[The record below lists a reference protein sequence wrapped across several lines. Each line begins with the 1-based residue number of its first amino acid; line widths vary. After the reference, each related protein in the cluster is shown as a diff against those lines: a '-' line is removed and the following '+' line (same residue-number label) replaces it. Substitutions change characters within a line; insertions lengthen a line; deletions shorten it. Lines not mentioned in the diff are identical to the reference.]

1 MGHGLQ
7 HPQPGLG
14 AKARLHL
21 IDNGFAQ
28 HLIAA
33 ADPQQRHLALPGLLD
48 RVRHAALAQPAQI
61 AEGIFT
67 ARENDQV
74 GVGQR
79 LRIADIAHPDV
90 WLRRQGVKVG
100 KIGDMRQVNHGD
112 VDVAPVGAMVFPGLQ
127 RDAVLIL
134 KIHVKPWHNAQH
146 RHPGQRLDLLYPGAQ
161 ERHIAAEFIDDHPFH
176 ARPLLRLQQR
186 QRAVNRGKH
195 PAAVDIGHQDHR
207 ALRHLGHAHIDDI
220 AVAQVN
226 LRRTAGAFQ
235 HQRLILSGQALVDR
249 EDLLAQAW
257 LVLVIAHRIHAGRHL
272 PHQHHLRLTVAGGLE
287 QNRIHA
293 DIRRNPGR
301 FGLENLRPAH
311 LFAIRRNAGVQR
323 HIL

>member
-1 MGHGLQ
+1 MVACTGGGFVLGEVGHGLQ

-90 WLRRQGVKVG
+90 WLRRQALKSVK
-100 KIGDMRQVNHGD
+100 
-112 VDVAPVGAMVFPGLQ
+112 
-127 RDAVLIL
+127 
-134 KIHVKPWHNAQH
+134 
-146 RHPGQRLDLLYPGAQ
+146 
-161 ERHIAAEFIDDHPFH
+161 
-176 ARPLLRLQQR
+176 
-186 QRAVNRGKH
+186 
-195 PAAVDIGHQDHR
+195 
-207 ALRHLGHAHIDDI
+207 
-220 AVAQVN
+220 
-226 LRRTAGAFQ
+226 
-235 HQRLILSGQALVDR
+235 
-249 EDLLAQAW
+249 LA
-257 LVLVIAHRIHAGRHL
+257 ICGR
-272 PHQHHLRLTVAGGLE
+272 
-287 QNRIHA
+287 
-293 DIRRNPGR
+293 
-301 FGLENLRPAH
+301 
-311 LFAIRRNAGVQR
+311 
-323 HIL
+323 

>member
-7 HPQPGLG
+7 HPQSGLG

-21 IDNGFAQ
+21 IDNGFAE

-48 RVRHAALAQPAQI
+48 RVRHAAFTQPAQI

-79 LRIADIAHPDV
+79 LRVADIAHPDV
-90 WLRRQGVKVG
+90 RLRRQGVKVG
-100 KIGDMRQVNHGD
+100 KIGDMRQVNDGD
-112 VDVAPVGAMVFPGLQ
+112 VDIAPVGAVVFPGLQ

-134 KIHVKPWHNAQH
+134 KVNFKPRHNAQH
-146 RHPGQRLDLLYPGAQ
+146 RHAGQRLDLLDPRAQ
-161 ERHIAAEFIDDHPFH
+161 ERHIAAEFIDNHAFHP
-176 ARPLLRLQQR
+176 RSLLGLQQR
-186 QRAVNRGKH
+186 QRAVNRGKY
-195 PAAVDIGHQDHR
+195 PAAVDVGHQDHR
-207 ALRHLGHAHIDDI
+207 ALRHFGHAHIDDI

-226 LRRTAGAFQ
+226 FRWAAGPFQ
-235 HQRLILSGQALVDR
+235 HQRLILPGQALVDR

-257 LVLVIAHRIHAGRHL
+257 LVLVIAHRVHAGRHL

-293 DIRRNPGR
+293 DIRGDPGC